1 MMNIKTKIRIV
12 FVLLVFSLFAFI
24 GQSFARYSSSVNGI
38 TDSDDN
44 GIQLASFIVENTY
57 TDSLDFNIDD
67 FTPGD
72 SKEFNFCISNFRTV
86 KKKKKKS
93 DVSIKYRINVDS
105 YSLPLTY
112 SLKKSNNST
121 VNLNCNGTGRVNC
134 QSSDI
139 TLNYSN
145 NVSQCYILTVTFS
158 LLSVS
163 TDFSNFIDNVTLTI
177 DSWQLGV

>member
-38 TDSDDN
+38 TYSDDD

-67 FTPGD
+67 FTPGE

-86 KKKKKKS
+86 NNITKKS
-93 DVSIKYRINVDS
+93 DVSIRYRININS
-105 YSLPLTY
+105 YALPLTY
-112 SLKKSNNST
+112 SLKNSYNST
-121 VNLNCNGTGRVNC
+121 VSLNCNKTDEINC
-134 QSSDI
+134 QSSDLI
-139 TLNYSN
+139 LSYSY
-145 NVSQCYILTVTFS
+145 NVSQCYILTVAFDNNLNKYRNS
-158 LLSVS
+158 
-163 TDFSNFIDNVTLTI
+163 IDIVTLTI
-177 DSWQLGV
+177 DSWQWEV

>member
-93 DVSIKYRINVDS
+93 DVSIKYRININS
-105 YSLPLTY
+105 YVLPLTY

-121 VNLNCNGTGRVNC
+121 VNLNCNRIDGISC

-139 TLNYSN
+139 TLSYST
-145 NVSQCYILTVTFS
+145 NVSQCYILTVSFNDNS
-158 LLSVS
+158 EDYINS
-163 TDFSNFIDNVTLTI
+163 IDIVTLTI
-177 DSWQLGV
+177 DSWQLEV

>member
-24 GQSFARYSSSVNGI
+24 GQSFARYSSSVTGTTNN
-38 TDSDDN
+38 DDN

-67 FTPGD
+67 FTPGE

-86 KKKKKKS
+86 NNITKKS
-93 DVSIKYRINVDS
+93 DVSIKYRININS
-105 YSLPLTY
+105 YVLPLTY

-121 VNLNCNGTGRVNC
+121 VNLNCNETDKINC

-139 TLNYSN
+139 TLSYST
-145 NVSQCYILTVTFS
+145 NVSQCYILTVSFNDNS
-158 LLSVS
+158 KDYINS
-163 TDFSNFIDNVTLTI
+163 IDIVTLTI
-177 DSWQLGV
+177 DSWQLEV

>member
-24 GQSFARYSSSVNGI
+24 GQSFARYSSSVTGTTNN
-38 TDSDDN
+38 DDN

-57 TDSLDFNIDD
+57 TDSLNFNIDD

-86 KKKKKKS
+86 NNTTKKS
-93 DVSIKYRINVDS
+93 DVSIKYRINIDS

-121 VNLNCNGTGRVNC
+121 VNLNCNGAGRVNC

-139 TLNYSN
+139 TLDYSN

-158 LLSVS
+158 LLSVNAN
-163 TDFSNFIDNVTLTI
+163 FSSFIDNVTLTI
-177 DSWQLGV
+177 DSWQLEV